1 MFEGSVDNYLSHA
14 GKKGMR
20 WGVRNRAVSSGS
32 SSGGAKQTQQTQQK
46 PKMSNKK
53 KAAIVIGSTVAVG
66 AAAYALSK
74 NKKIN
79 KISGQ
84 MVRNAKYDLSRKFG
98 NSGKSSRASL
108 ASQQRSIDMFNN
120 KMNPFE
126 GKKINIPR

>member
-1 MFEGSVDNYLSHA
+1 MFEGSVDTYLEHS
-14 GKKGMR
+14 GKRGMK
-20 WGVRNRAVSSGS
+20 WGVRNRSIGSGS
-32 SSGGAKQTQQTQQK
+32 GSAGGKQAQQK

-53 KAAIVIGSTVAVG
+53 KAAIIIGSTAAIGV
-66 AAAYALSK
+66 AAYALSK

-84 MVRNAKYDLSRKFG
+84 TVRNAKYDLARKFG
-98 NSGKSSRASL
+98 NSGKLSRSTL

-120 KMNPFE
+120 KINPFE